1 MMSTGTGDFGPKPRE
16 RSKDAFRRE
25 VERRM
30 HLCMTWPRH
39 QRVER
44 YRSLKRALLIAVA
57 FVEQAIR
64 DADDGPED
72 AA

>member
-1 MMSTGTGDFGPKPRE
+1 MMSTGTGDSGPKPRN

-30 HLCMTWPRH
+30 DLCKNLPPH
-39 QRVER
+39 QRIEG
-44 YRSLKRALLIAVA
+44 YRQLKRALLIEMAL
-57 FVEQAIR
+57 VEQAIR
-64 DADDGPED
+64 DAGGEPDE